1 MNIYFGIG
9 FLFGA
14 IISGVITFRWI
25 KNTAPTVWELA
36 KKEKENTDLGYI
48 GSSSAH
54 STKWAYVGLY
64 IVCFLVLT
72 CVFGLIIFFIVFSLH
87 TGNFLTED

>member
-36 KKEKENTDLGYI
+36 KKEKERKGKY
-48 GSSSAH
+48 
-54 STKWAYVGLY
+54 
-64 IVCFLVLT
+64 
-72 CVFGLIIFFIVFSLH
+72 
-87 TGNFLTED
+87 